1 MHPFLKA
8 HSNLYILLANI
19 CNVND
24 FNVFYGFLSEQNLQ
38 ITTHWKDPAARWS
51 EEELK
56 HTAAALRRQKERG
69 NFSAATGGAMKR
81 LVLRDDEARAKGSF
95 QRADIH
101 FTVKKNRIRMHAVLS
116 IQLIQIIRR

>member
-81 LVLRDDEARAKGSF
+81 LVLRDDEARMKGSF
-95 QRADIH
+95 QC
-101 FTVKKNRIRMHAVLS
+101 AVQRL
-116 IQLIQIIRR
+116 LR